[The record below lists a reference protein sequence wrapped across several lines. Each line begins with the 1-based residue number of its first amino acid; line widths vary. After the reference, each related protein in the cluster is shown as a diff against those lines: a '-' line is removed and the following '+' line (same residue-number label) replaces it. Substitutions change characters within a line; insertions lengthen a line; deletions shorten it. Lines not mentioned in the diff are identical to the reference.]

1 LLSARKLTVKSAR
14 LRGEFYRI
22 MASMARPSMRQR
34 LVACCAVAALGFAQ
48 VAIAALTPP
57 AGPLQMARV
66 SAQSGSGCHEADPG
80 AKHACIKTCQ
90 AEPQTHTIPVLAALP
105 PGPDPGLRVAMPAP
119 ATPSCRARAEGLR
132 ARAASPPPRLLFARL
147 LE

>member
-1 LLSARKLTVKSAR
+1 M
-14 LRGEFYRI
+14 I
-22 MASMARPSMRQR
+22 PMARPTLRQR

-57 AGPLQMARV
+57 AGPLQMARA
-66 SAQSGSGCHEADPG
+66 SAEAGSNCHEADPG

-90 AEPQTHTIPVLAALP
+90 AEPQTHSTPVVAALP

-119 ATPSCRARAEGLR
+119 VTPPCRARAEGLR
-132 ARAASPPPRLLFARL
+132 AKAAAPPPRLLFARL

>member
-1 LLSARKLTVKSAR
+1 MT
-14 LRGEFYRI
+14 
-22 MASMARPSMRQR
+22 SMARRSLYQR

-57 AGPLQMARV
+57 AGPLQMSRA
-66 SAQSGSGCHEADPG
+66 AMPAGSDCHEADPG

-90 AEPQTHTIPVLAALP
+90 AEAQSHATPVLAALP
-105 PGPDPGLRVAMPAP
+105 PGPDRGLRAAMPAP
-119 ATPSCRARAEGLR
+119 AAPACGVRAEALR
-132 ARAASPPPRLLFARL
+132 AKAAAPPPRLLFARL